1 MNNGQQ
7 GGPPQG
13 QPSASQQ
20 QLLQQ
25 QQQQRKF
32 PMFKP
37 EQMRGLPD
45 PITAEERNKWEAGL
59 RSLWSSFESNGPETQ
74 AHQDAKRKIL
84 EFSRNLATKLQVA
97 KNQKAQQQQHSM
109 QSQPGQQTQQGEQAG
124 GARPSSQGQQP
135 QQNPGGENVGGNSSS
150 TQQKQ
155 APRIS
160 SKLLDHVGSFPYVL
174 PPNMT
179 PGTADATKYLGD
191 IKQRYLKALVN
202 MENCSA
208 RATSLDALVSK
219 RIAEGKPLTPE
230 EEKDIKEKKDAAYK
244 SHNEAKVFVDQ
255 FRNQQAEYRK
265 QQSTLQ
271 ASAQGNGPSASG
283 GQSSIGNN
291 GGQGPPTRPQ
301 MNPQQVPNPTQTV
314 NAAIEAARAQQ
325 MGGGRPNISGQQPN
339 GQMSQA
345 QQIPDQNS
353 QSGVQQGPMANIK
366 TEAGLPAQNNSAITQ
381 MQGNPRQPM
390 QNNAPSS
397 AVPRSAGAP
406 QSATTQGQ
414 QQQQIPQALSHADA
428 ISQANRS
435 YSNTQPSNV
444 MGHSHPTAPRETNA
458 ITNKMPIPKHLPERA
473 TQPPAPVAMQ
483 QARPTFS
490 GGPSNVGSVI
500 SQPVIPKMPGFSLDG
515 DGDRVLSKKK
525 LDELVRQVTGGGQ
538 GGLDGG
544 EGLTPD
550 VEESILNVADNFVDQ
565 VLAAACKNAKER
577 GSKVLEIRDIQLTL
591 ERAYN
596 IRIPGYSS
604 DEIRTV
610 RKIQPSPGWI
620 SKMSAVQAAKVTG
633 GKNSD

>member
-20 QLLQQ
+20 Q
-25 QQQQRKF
+25 QQRKL

-37 EQMRGLPD
+37 EQMRGLPE

-59 RSLWSSFESNGPETQ
+59 RSLWSSLESNGPETQ

-84 EFSRNLATKLQVA
+84 EFSRNLATRLQVT
-97 KNQKAQQQQHSM
+97 KNQKAQQQQHGM

-124 GARPSSQGQQP
+124 GVRPSSQSQPP
-135 QQNPGGENVGGNSSS
+135 QQTQGGENAGGNTSLA
-150 TQQKQ
+150 QQKQ

-160 SKLLDHVGSFPYVL
+160 SKLMDHVASFPYVL

-179 PGTADATKYLGD
+179 SGTADATKYLSD
-191 IKQRYLKALVN
+191 TKQRYLKALVN

-219 RIAEGKPLTPE
+219 RNAEGKPLTPE
-230 EEKDIKEKKDAAYK
+230 EEKDIKEKKDMAYK

-255 FRNQQAEYRK
+255 FRNQQSEYRK
-265 QQSTLQ
+265 QHSALQ
-271 ASAQGNGPSASG
+271 ASAQGTGPST
-283 GQSSIGNN
+283 GQSSNGNS

-325 MGGGRPNISGQQPN
+325 MGGGRANISGQQPN
-339 GQMSQA
+339 GHMSQT
-345 QQIPDQNS
+345 QQMPDQNS
-353 QSGVQQGPMANIK
+353 PSTMPQGQMSNVK
-366 TEAGLPAQNNSAITQ
+366 TEAGLPAQSNAAITQ
-381 MQGNPRQPM
+381 LQGNPRQPM
-390 QNNAPSS
+390 PNNSPQS
-397 AVPRSAGAP
+397 AVPRPAGAP
-406 QSATTQGQ
+406 QSATIQGQ
-414 QQQQIPQALSHADA
+414 QPPQIPQALSHADA

-473 TQPPAPVAMQ
+473 TQPPTPVAMQ
-483 QARPTFS
+483 QARPTYS
-490 GGPSNVGSVI
+490 GGPSNVGSVL

-538 GGLDGG
+538 GGIDGG

-633 GKNSD
+633 GKNND